1 MKRQKRGTPYGK
13 KGAMHMVESTVKN
26 SALVQVRRDQIIQS
40 ALSLFKE
47 KGFHKTTTRE
57 IATVAGFSIGTLYEY
72 IRTKEDVLYL
82 VYESIYEQVSTQM
95 TPLMKQEHPTIHD
108 MLKIVESYFHMM
120 HEMQE
125 EVILLYQ
132 EMKSLPA
139 EKRTFILK
147 QERAL
152 IRLFTEMITEV
163 APMKLAPLE
172 ADVIANNIFIQG
184 QMWGFRRWA
193 LQKQFTFETYVS
205 YQLTYIKRALHIKDL

>member
-1 MKRQKRGTPYGK
+1 MKRQRIGMHFGRI
-13 KGAMHMVESTVKN
+13 GAMKMVESTVKN
-26 SALVQVRRDQIIQS
+26 SELVQVRRNQIIQS

-57 IATVAGFSIGTLYEY
+57 IAQVAGFSIGTLYEY
-72 IRTKEDVLYL
+72 IRAKEDVLYL

-95 TPLMKQEHPTIHD
+95 KPLMEQIHPTIED
-108 MLKIVESYFHMM
+108 VLAIVESYFYMM

-132 EMKSLPA
+132 EMKSLPE
-139 EKRTFILK
+139 EKRSFVLEK
-147 QERAL
+147 EREL
-152 IRLFTEMITEV
+152 IRLFTTMITEV
-163 APMKLAPLE
+163 VPMDLAPLE

-193 LQKQFTFETYVS
+193 LQKQFTFEAYITH
-205 YQLTYIKRALHIKDL
+205 QLAYIKRALHIKEA